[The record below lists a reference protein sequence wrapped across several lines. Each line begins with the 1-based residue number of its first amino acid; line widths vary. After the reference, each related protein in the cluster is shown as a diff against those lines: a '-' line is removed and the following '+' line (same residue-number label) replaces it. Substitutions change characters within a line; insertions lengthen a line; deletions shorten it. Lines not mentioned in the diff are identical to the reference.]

1 MSSNNSAD
9 ILSRQ
14 IMLFVM
20 DMIDEGNRKHL
31 EEMGFK
37 PEHISKLI
45 ELRTREIGHLSS
57 RRANMFD
64 IKVNDSV
71 LNICLQDIEGQ
82 RLIDDCILAGAPN
95 DFLYGFFGLN
105 SRECSIRRISLEVEA
120 KNDKRV
126 PDSDKEAE
134 IIINHYLSALGER
147 SDEDFDAQDY
157 LNLYQT
163 ISKSYKR
170 ISLKV
175 IWRAVH
181 RYQREAWI
189 PSSNQHNKTGAMA

>member
-1 MSSNNSAD
+1 MSSNNSTD

-31 EEMGFK
+31 EEMGFR

-57 RRANMFD
+57 RRANMFE
-64 IKVNDSV
+64 IRVNNQV
-71 LNICLQDIEGQ
+71 LNICLQDIEIQ
-82 RLIDDCILAGAPN
+82 RQIDDCILAGAPN
-95 DFLYGFFGLN
+95 DFLYRFFGLS
-105 SRECSIRRISLEVEA
+105 SRECSIRRLSLEVEA

-126 PDSDKEAE
+126 PDNEKEAE
-134 IIINHYLSALGER
+134 IIVNHYRSALGER
-147 SDEDFDAQDY
+147 NDEDFDAQDY

-181 RYQREAWI
+181 RYQGESWVPTESHR
-189 PSSNQHNKTGAMA
+189 NKTGVMV